1 MSVSQRAR
9 SGVRVR
15 RLAASAA
22 GASAGGAHHDGSEE
36 VEEGSRVGPELADH
50 ERRLYD
56 CSEIGLHGG
65 NVDGSLGSASS
76 ATLQRF
82 PGQWHRIELRHLLT
96 LDAVAEEGSFG
107 RAGERLGYV
116 QSAISQQLAA
126 LESFLGTRLVNR
138 TRGARGAE
146 LTPEGV
152 QFLQH
157 ARAILGE
164 MRAAA
169 ANIESQEG
177 ESYAVHVAAQRDVG
191 VSALMLALAR
201 APAGSEPRPCFEVE
215 EGLDRDKVLTM
226 IETGACDFGCVVGK
240 VAPTFGQGELYR
252 DRWVVAVPT
261 GHSQGPAT
269 LAEIAN
275 QRLVALRGITSMFPL
290 ARALP
295 EAAATTDNPAT
306 LLAMIEGG
314 LGVGVLPESLV
325 QTYGGHLI
333 LRPIR
338 AEGADLTLVAYLVW
352 RRRRPIKPALRLL
365 IDLFN
370 Q

>member
-1 MSVSQRAR
+1 MARQR
-9 SGVRVR
+9 G
-15 RLAASAA
+15 
-22 GASAGGAHHDGSEE
+22 
-36 VEEGSRVGPELADH
+36 
-50 ERRLYD
+50 
-56 CSEIGLHGG
+56 
-65 NVDGSLGSASS
+65 LGSGGS

-107 RAGERLGYV
+107 RAAARLGYV

-146 LTPEGV
+146 LTPEGL

-169 ANIESQEG
+169 ANIESHEG
-177 ESYAVHVAAQRDVG
+177 EAHAVRVAAQRDVG
-191 VSALMLALAR
+191 VSALMLAFAKT
-201 APAGSEPRPCFEVE
+201 PANGGPRPYFEVE

-226 IETGACDFGCVVGK
+226 IEIGACDFGCVVGK
-240 VAPTFGQGELYR
+240 VPSTFGQVELYR
-252 DRWVVAVPT
+252 DQWVVAVHK
-261 GHSQGPAT
+261 GHSGGPAT
-269 LAEIAN
+269 LDEIAG
-275 QRLVALRGITSMFPL
+275 QRLVTLRGITAMFPL
-290 ARALP
+290 ARLLP

-314 LGVGVLPESLV
+314 LGVGVVPESLV
-325 QTYGGHLI
+325 QTYRGQVI

-338 AEGADLTLVAYLVW
+338 AQGADLTLVAYLVW

-365 IDLFN
+365 IDLLN
-370 Q
+370 QHRASVRPAA